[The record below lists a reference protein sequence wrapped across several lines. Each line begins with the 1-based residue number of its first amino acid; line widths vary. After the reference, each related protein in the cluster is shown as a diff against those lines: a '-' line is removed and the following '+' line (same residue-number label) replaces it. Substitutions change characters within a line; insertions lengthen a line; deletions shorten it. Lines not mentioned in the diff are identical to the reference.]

1 MNEGRREIGA
11 FFFIFA
17 WNLSI
22 FYTMQKFL
30 VISFMFSSF
39 LTFSCSDDDSPSIID
54 SNILPGVGLED
65 LAIGIKGSEVES
77 ELGGNYFE
85 FSTSAGDDLY
95 NFQMDYDALG
105 LAFHMEWAEED
116 ANVRD
121 LEVRAITITAPFK
134 GTTEEGIGIGSTKEE
149 VEDTYPDPEIF
160 EFWNSYEYEG
170 ISFTFDDSDEV
181 IRIFV
186 FD

>member
-1 MNEGRREIGA
+1 MRGVEESA
-11 FFFIFA
+11 PFFIFA
-17 WNLSI
+17 WNLSTIYTEQKLFVFSSI
-22 FYTMQKFL
+22 FF
-30 VISFMFSSF
+30 SF
-39 LTFSCSDDDSPSIID
+39 LTFSCSDDDSPSFID

-65 LAIGIKGSEVES
+65 LAIGTKGSEVES

-85 FSTSAGDDLY
+85 FSTSAGNDLY

-105 LAFHMEWAEED
+105 LAFNMKWAEAD
-116 ANVRD
+116 PNIRD
-121 LEVRAITITAPFK
+121 LEVRGIAITAPHK
-134 GTTEEGIGIGSTKEE
+134 GTTEEGIGSTKQE

-170 ISFTFDDSDEV
+170 ISYTFDDSEEV